1 MAVQLQRD
9 FYEHEAPTIPHVE
22 WRSAIVRYTRG
33 SASDIRLFPDET
45 RGQVLAQV
53 YRGDMIQICLTYEKD
68 NWRVCRCGHITGWI
82 DTNTVKLLMRDLY
95 DPASEEPRNLSNRF
109 GNPNLLTLPALHA
122 LPPLPRISQLLNGG
136 HWFNGSSVSLTRN
149 RSNLLAFA
157 LIHFL

>member
-9 FYEHEAPTIPHVE
+9 FHEHEAPTIPHVE

-82 DTNTVKLLMRDLY
+82 DTSTVKLLMRDLY
-95 DPASEEPRNLSNRF
+95 DPASEEPTQPVEPVRQPQAAHPASPARAAAAAAAQ
-109 GNPNLLTLPALHA
+109 PVAERRTLVQRL
-122 LPPLPRISQLLNGG
+122 IGF
-136 HWFNGSSVSLTRN
+136 FNKKQD
-149 RSNLLAFA
+149 
-157 LIHFL
+157 